1 MLPRSGLLGRMRCPA
16 GEGVCRRVLRRL
28 RHGES
33 TGGRGFLRALGS
45 ARRDLSTPSSVSV
58 LSPSS
63 AVAALLPGPCG
74 G

>member
-1 MLPRSGLLGRMRCPA
+1 MLPSSGLPWRMHCPA
-16 GEGVCRRVLRRL
+16 GEGVCGRVLHRL
-28 RHGES
+28 CLGES
-33 TGGRGFLRALGS
+33 AGGRGFLRSLGS

-63 AVAALLPGPCG
+63 SVVALLPGPSG